1 MSVKE
6 LEERVMLTKNQYLNI
21 EDFLKS
27 TYENYRI
34 THQKNRYLDDNKRTI
49 NSLRHVLRI
58 RSFTHSKNRELTY
71 KVDGVDG
78 DIEYNQI
85 LTYYWF
91 RKLTQESRLLPGEV
105 SEALL
110 KDNVDINS
118 LKVLVDLRTRRLEVS
133 LKDYTIVL
141 DANLYND
148 IVDYNL
154 EVESNVSREHAKK
167 VILDFCK
174 KFDLTYQ
181 DDYVVKSLRALN
193 SIKS

>member
-154 EVESNVSREHAKK
+154 EVESNISKEHAKK